1 MKSVKFLEAIKQKY
15 GLKNDRQ
22 LALHMNMA
30 PNTISQYVLGKRV
43 MDDEACI
50 AVALQLG
57 IHPMDVI
64 GAACI
69 DRAEKSG
76 QKSLWEVFMSR
87 TAAAT
92 AAVLVASGVNLFLT
106 PSNAE
111 AHTYGPYGEGR
122 GEAIY
127 IMSNGISATRRRRT
141 RLAAVLAWFK
151 GLFACTALEAAAR

>member
-1 MKSVKFLEAIKQKY
+1 M
-15 GLKNDRQ
+15 D
-22 LALHMNMA
+22 MA
-30 PNTISQYVLGKRV
+30 PNTISQYMLGKRV

-57 IHPMDVI
+57 IHPMEII

-92 AAVLVASGVNLFLT
+92 AAVLVASGVNLLLT

-111 AHTYGPYGEGR
+111 AHTYGPYAER
-122 GEAIY
+122 AEQ
-127 IMSNGISATRRRRT
+127 SN
-141 RLAAVLAWFK
+141 LYYVK
-151 GLFACTALEAAAR
+151 